1 MTINIAEIIDIPKCC
16 QTITEFSKMFG
27 ISTYIYDNQGNRIIP
42 DSHEYNCILNH
53 RTQKDYAE
61 DCIFFEKNNIKKVKA
76 TRSLLQ
82 STCWCGSNTITA
94 PIIIN
99 DEIIGFV
106 GARGFLS
113 SPISAEEIA
122 NIARNRNIDIDL
134 LTTCLHRLPVI
145 PKDKIDNLIKLL
157 LNLAFQISNEGIKS
171 HTLATSVTRQQK
183 QLKIKSN
190 KLTLALETM
199 NFGIFEYDVTD
210 GIFYFDENSLNII
223 GMQENAE
230 GLLDPLSFEDFCK
243 SFIPP
248 ENIEDICNIMS
259 EMIEDNAIKH
269 VKIQFLRSDN
279 ELRWMEVDTYCILDD
294 LTGRKKL
301 IGLYRDIT
309 DRNNKDIRIS
319 RQNLSIH
326 RLTLNKEIYSGN
338 LNDGFMEIANSI
350 KNTLKID
357 NVCFWLYDSA
367 TDYLTG
373 YEPLKN
379 QDRSAITR
387 QIKFSSSLSL
397 LANEKNDANYMLS
410 NDTSIDD
417 NTSEYSSSIFS
428 PYKIRAYIWAPL
440 IVNREFKGMI
450 ACEMQ
455 DQPREWYPEE
465 GEYISSIA
473 HITASAFDIR
483 ERIRIQ
489 EDLAESQRLAHVS
502 HFSWDSSKNTIQG
515 SDEYYRIFEID
526 TDSTNTLKDTLKA
539 IHPEDRAISEA
550 IFSGKSIPDSLS
562 YNDEFR
568 LLMPDGRIKYV
579 RRKLRYIM
587 DTSYKL
593 TRILGIIQD
602 ITKTK
607 EFELKLVET
616 MDQAEAANKSKS
628 DFLANMSHEIRTPL
642 NIIIGMIDLAL
653 DTQLSTDQYN
663 YLSKAS
669 KASKSLLGLINDI
682 LDFSKVEAGKL
693 SIESIPF
700 NVKEIA
706 ENVISNVSLAM
717 ENTRFELILDID
729 TSIPKTIYGDPLRVN
744 QVITNLLSNAIK
756 FTNKGEVIL
765 KVETLSHTSEIV
777 KLKFTVSDSG
787 IGMTAEQQENIFK
800 SFNQADASIT
810 RKHGGTGLGLAISK
824 QLLNLMGGDIK
835 VESTIGVGSA
845 FSFELDFK
853 IAEEEM
859 NRSYSIPDD
868 IKRLKVLIID
878 DNTKFIE
885 IISRQISAFDMICQ
899 SATNGS
905 NALIALDKNYE
916 VGNYFDIILL
926 NWDMPGVN
934 GLETAKAIL
943 GRKYSPEP
951 KIIMTLSHSSELALE
966 DMKEAGVHGI
976 IHKPILPHDLL
987 NTIIKC
993 VHTETDN
1000 LSHSVHKHNTTPDFS
1015 GKKILIVED
1024 NNLNQEIALAL
1035 LKKTRTT
1042 TAVAYNGLEGV
1053 GMCRSDKYDAI
1064 LMDVQMPIMDG
1075 ISATQAIRRFDN
1087 TTPIIAM
1094 TAHAISGDKEKS
1106 LQAGMNDYVTKPI
1119 EPKIL
1124 YNVLETHLNGGAAVF
1139 STKDNTGGKPAEWGI
1154 ATEEQTKLTANTV
1167 NIESERILDSEAAI
1181 ELLDNDKELYY
1192 DVLTMFINDY
1202 ASSAE
1207 EIKKYFQSGRIED
1220 AHRIAHTFKSI
1231 SGNIGAPRLKEIAV
1245 DLDLKFKA
1253 GKTDLENE
1261 IDMFC
1266 NEICETIK
1274 LIEESGLLQQ

>member
-42 DSHEYNCILNH
+42 DSHEYNCILHH
-53 RTQKDYAE
+53 RTRKDYAE
-61 DCIFFEKNNIKKVKA
+61 DCINFEKDNIKKVKA

-82 STCWCGSNTITA
+82 STCWCGSSTITA

-99 DEIIGFV
+99 DEIIGFL

-113 SPISAEEIA
+113 SPITENEIDEIA
-122 NIARNRNIDIDL
+122 EDRNIDKSI
-134 LTTCLHRLPVI
+134 LTSCLNHLPVI
-145 PKDKIDNLIKLL
+145 PKGKVDNLVQLL
-157 LNLAFQISNEGIKS
+157 LKFAFQISNEGIKS
-171 HTLATSVTRQQK
+171 YTLASSVTKQQK

-199 NFGIFEYDVTD
+199 NFGIFEYDVND
-210 GIFYFDENSLNII
+210 NMFYFDENSLNII
-223 GMQENAE
+223 GMPENSE
-230 GLLDPLSFEDFCK
+230 GGLDPLSFADFCK
-243 SFIPP
+243 TFIPP
-248 ENIEDICNIMS
+248 ENVEDVQQIMS
-259 EMIEDNAIKH
+259 EMVEDNAVKH

-279 ELRWMEVDTYCILDD
+279 ELRWMEVDTYCIIDEH
-294 LTGRKKL
+294 TNRKKL

-338 LNDGFMEIANSI
+338 LNEGFLEIASSI

-357 NVCFWLYDSA
+357 NVCFWLYDNA

-379 QDRSAITR
+379 RDRSSTSR
-387 QIKFSSSLSL
+387 KIKFSSSLSL

-526 TDSTNTLKDTLKA
+526 PDTNNTLAATLKA
-539 IHPEDRAISEA
+539 IHPEDRAISQD

-568 LLMPDGRIKYV
+568 LMMPDGRIKFV
-579 RRKLRYIM
+579 RRKLSYIM
-587 DTSYKL
+587 DSSNTL

-607 EFELKLVET
+607 EFELKLVEA

-653 DTQLSTDQYN
+653 DTQLDTDQFN
-663 YLSKAS
+663 YVSKAS

-693 SIESIPF
+693 SIEDIPF
-700 NVKEIA
+700 DVKEIA

-729 TSIPKTIYGDPLRVN
+729 TTIPKTIFGDPLRVN

-765 KVETLSHTSEIV
+765 KIETLSHTLETV
-777 KLKFTVSDSG
+777 RLKFTVSDSG
-787 IGMTAEQQENIFK
+787 IGMTSEQQANIFK

-835 VESTIGVGSA
+835 VESTIGFGSS
-845 FSFELDFK
+845 FSFELDFN
-853 IAEEEM
+853 IAEEEE
-859 NRSYSIPDD
+859 NSSYFIPDD
-868 IKRLKVLIID
+868 IKHLKIFVID

-885 IISRQISAFDMICQ
+885 IISKQIATFDMITQ

-905 NALIALDKNYE
+905 NALVALDKNYE
-916 VGNYFDIILL
+916 VGNNFNIILL

-943 GRKYSPEP
+943 GRKFSPEP
-951 KIIMTLSHSSELALE
+951 KIIMTLSHSSELTVE
-966 DMKEAGVHGI
+966 EMKESGIHGI

-987 NTIIKC
+987 NAIIKC
-993 VHTETDN
+993 VHAEN
-1000 LSHSVHKHNTTPDFS
+1000 NSLSHSVHKHNSTPDFS

-1035 LKKTRTT
+1035 LKKTHAT

-1075 ISATQAIRRFDN
+1075 ISATKAIRRFDL
-1087 TTPIIAM
+1087 TTPVIAM

-1106 LQAGMNDYVTKPI
+1106 LKAGMNDYVTKPI

-1124 YNVLETHLNGGAAVF
+1124 YNVLNSHLNSKGVVF
-1139 STKDNTGGKPAEWGI
+1139 SNSEETDGNAKEWGVADEPKLELIDNTI
-1154 ATEEQTKLTANTV
+1154 
-1167 NIESERILDSEAAI
+1167 NIESERIIDSKAAI

-1207 EIKKYFQSGRIED
+1207 EIKQCFQNGRIED

-1253 GKTDLENE
+1253 GKTNLEKE
-1261 IDMFC
+1261 IEMFC
-1266 NEICETIK
+1266 TEINETIK